1 MFSHGGAASER
12 SAIAG
17 CGCDNRHA
25 NQTYGRSFNVVT
37 ATAPGV
43 ARGPTTFITSDL
55 TGMSLGA
62 TLPSM
67 AEAVADPEPPKP
79 RNRDD
84 ATKIIA
90 ETRRIVT
97 LDGSSPLKR

>member
-1 MFSHGGAASER
+1 
-12 SAIAG
+12 
-17 CGCDNRHA
+17 
-25 NQTYGRSFNVVT
+25 
-37 ATAPGV
+37 
-43 ARGPTTFITSDL
+43 
-55 TGMSLGA
+55 
-62 TLPSM
+62 M